1 MRISALYNSVAAAA
15 LAAALWC
22 HPLNAQEHQNA
33 ALLLQGVQSGVR
45 VSPVTGAAG
54 EELSV
59 LVRGG
64 NGIRGAGQPLWIV
77 DGIEVNPAV
86 SYLNINDIT
95 GIKVLKNNFE
105 TAEWGSRGANGVV
118 LVTTGMDSPGDKY
131 RLSWKSEAGAVLP
144 VQKFDGVSA
153 ALSHN
158 HYLAVAASTA
168 NTRYGVSAWLRRTAG
183 VEKRNRGLAGGARAV
198 FDAQAGERLRFG
210 MNSAFVLGSLNTV
223 ACRPAFGESSLTLL
237 QHCPE
242 FFRGQSVA
250 GWEKDFDDE
259 SMDKRLTNATYLAFA
274 INPFL
279 SLRVNLGFDLANT
292 DRYVWYGNGTPVG
305 LQHNGLASMQG
316 NTDFSY
322 NANAVLSWARF
333 IARDH
338 RLALDIAPDARGVNT
353 KRNTMQSDDFF
364 SHTLRAR
371 GLVLYNGE
379 PDICKYDYD
388 YFSFGGYGRLGYR
401 FKELAGLDALLRC
414 DYAPRYDDAAVLR
427 KSASAWFDAG
437 KAFFP
442 GGKTVSGLRIE
453 ASYGEAAR
461 ERNLPYIAYGELLTG
476 DFGNIPGNLQLFYEG
491 LWRLDSREAT
501 VLAELG
507 LLEGRISMGAGF
519 FARNV
524 DDAFASYS
532 FGRKNGYYWERA
544 PRSNHFNRLAKTGSR
559 GVEADFKALVLKKK
573 DLSWNVYAN
582 FAYNESR
589 ILDTDIADLAGDD
602 LGNGFTVTANVL
614 GYAPASFY
622 GYRTGAE
629 GKPADLTN
637 DGVVDKYDRVVLG
650 GSQPKF
656 YGAAGTNLSFG
667 KLSVGLLATWAAGH
681 KIADLNGLL
690 IEGGPDYRLTDKYLH
705 RGDYFRIS
713 RISAGYRLPDF
724 KIAGKA
730 WNAEL
735 SLNAYDI
742 LTVTGC
748 PLWNPAITGVDY
760 GNCPASAAVL
770 LGVKLGF

>member
-1 MRISALYNSVAAAA
+1 M
-15 LAAALWC
+15 LAAVLWSR
-22 HPLNAQEHQNA
+22 PLSAQEHQNA
-33 ALLLQGVQSGVR
+33 ALLLQGAQSGVR

-64 NGIRGAGQPLWIV
+64 NGIHGNSQPLWIV
-77 DGIEVNPAV
+77 DGIEVNPSI

-95 GIKVLKNNFE
+95 EIKVLKNNFE
-105 TAEWGSRGANGVV
+105 TSEWGSRGADGVV
-118 LVTTGMDSPGDKY
+118 LVTTGMDASGDKY
-131 RLSWKSEAGAVLP
+131 RLNWKSEAGAVVP
-144 VQKFDGVSA
+144 VQNLDGVSA
-153 ALSHN
+153 ALSHD
-158 HYLAVAASTA
+158 HYLSISATTA
-168 NTRYGVSAWLRRTAG
+168 NTQYGISGWLRRTAG
-183 VEKRNRGLAGGARAV
+183 VEKRNRGFSGGARAV

-223 ACRPAFGESSLTLL
+223 ACRQAFGESSLTLL
-237 QHCPE
+237 QRCPE
-242 FFRGQSVA
+242 FFRGQSIA
-250 GWEKDFDDE
+250 GWEEDFDDE
-259 SMDKRLTNATYLAFA
+259 SLAKRLTNASYLDFT
-274 INPFL
+274 INPFM
-279 SLRVNLGFDLANT
+279 SFRVNLGFDLANT
-292 DRYVWYGNGTPVG
+292 DKYVWYGNGTPLG
-305 LQHNGLASMQG
+305 LQRNGYASIQG

-322 NANAVLSWARF
+322 NANAVLSWSRF

-338 RLALDIAPDARGVNT
+338 RFALDVSADARGVNT

-388 YFSFGGYGRLGYR
+388 YFSFGGYGRFGYR
-401 FKELAGLDALLRC
+401 FRELAGLDALLRA
-414 DYAPRYDDAAVLR
+414 DYAPRYDDGVVLR
-427 KSASAWFDAG
+427 KSVNAWFDAG

-442 GGKTVSGLRIE
+442 DAKTVSGLRVE

-461 ERNLPYIAYGELLTG
+461 ERNLPYIVYGELLSG
-476 DFGNIPGNLQLFYEG
+476 DFGNVPENLQLFYEG
-491 LWRLDSREAT
+491 LWRLESREAA
-501 VLAELG
+501 VRAELG
-507 LLEGRISMGAGF
+507 FLEDRISLGVGF
-519 FARNV
+519 FARSV

-544 PRSNHFNRLAKTGSR
+544 PRSGHFNRLTQTGSR
-559 GVEADFKALVLKKK
+559 GIEADLKALILKKR
-573 DLSWNVYAN
+573 DLNWEVYAN

-589 ILDTDIADLAGDD
+589 ILDANIADLAGTD
-602 LGNGFTVTANVL
+602 LGNGFTATANVL

-622 GYRTGAE
+622 GYKTGAD
-629 GKPADLTN
+629 GQPADLTN
-637 DGVVDKYDRVVLG
+637 DGVVDRYDRVVLG
-650 GSQPKF
+650 NGQPEF

-681 KIADLNGLL
+681 KIADLNGLF
-690 IEGGPDYRLTDKYLH
+690 IEAGPDYKLTDKYLH
-705 RGDYFRIS
+705 RGDYLRIS
-713 RISAGYRLPDF
+713 RIGASYRLPDF

-735 SLNAYDI
+735 SLDAYDI
-742 LTVTGC
+742 LTITGC

-760 GNCPASAAVL
+760 GTCPASAAVL